1 MERVFGFIPSTDSI
15 NWLNLVCLLIML
27 RNIKTVNF
35 FPISLEVMSRGQFF
49 IPSMLYIISPDC
61 NLPRLHLLTI
71 LSLTNLNTFY
81 IIVSISIDRIRMTSD
96 MDNDLRYRIGSKDT
110 KSGKQQQQHSKLRNC
125 MLLTLFSILLALVI
139 VQAVS
144 CQSVSASIALINK
157 SLSLDNT
164 TPSSSTKNLSENEG
178 QKMGSFPKI
187 HTHMSGE
194 KGIFVNAYLVETAN
208 GVVVIDSALTVS
220 ESKALKAKLDS
231 INKPLLAVLLT
242 HPHPDHVAGVTY
254 LVSPNASSSSST
266 TTPTLIPIIS
276 LQSVEKIMNA
286 TEEAKRNQ
294 WTPIFKEEWISKWTY
309 PNQNVKDEE
318 AVTFDGLTYRV
329 HDLGPGGDSDANS
342 IWILE
347 NEPNVAFVGDL
358 VFNGHH
364 PYIAD
369 DHIFDWLKNL
379 ERARNLLANITTIY
393 PGHGESGS
401 IELIDPQ
408 ERYLLT
414 YIDALRELS
423 GGNSTLTKEAKA
435 ELTQRM
441 EEFLP
446 VGGLS
451 FLIAQSADSV
461 AAELTRAAAA
471 KG

>member
-1 MERVFGFIPSTDSI
+1 MTISDRNDDVSY
-15 NWLNLVCLLIML
+15 
-27 RNIKTVNF
+27 RNI
-35 FPISLEVMSRGQFF
+35 
-49 IPSMLYIISPDC
+49 
-61 NLPRLHLLTI
+61 
-71 LSLTNLNTFY
+71 
-81 IIVSISIDRIRMTSD
+81 
-96 MDNDLRYRIGSKDT
+96 SKDA
-110 KSGKQQQQHSKLRNC
+110 KPIKQQQHSILLNYT
-125 MLLTLFSILLALVI
+125 LLTLFSVLLTI
-139 VQAVS
+139 EFVQIIS
-144 CQSVSASIALINK
+144 CQSVSASEILMNE
-157 SLSLDNT
+157 SLSLDNAT
-164 TPSSSTKNLSENEG
+164 SSTKNLSENEG
-178 QKMGSFPKI
+178 QMMGSFPRI
-187 HTHMSGE
+187 YTHMSGE
-194 KGIFVNAYLVETAN
+194 KGIFVNGYLVETAN

-220 ESKALKAKLDS
+220 ESKALKEELDS

-254 LVSPNASSSSST
+254 IVTSNTSSSST
-266 TTPTLIPIIS
+266 PTHIPIIS
-276 LQSVEKIMNA
+276 LESVEGIMNA
-286 TEEAKRNQ
+286 TEETKRIQ

-309 PNQNVKDEE
+309 PNQNIKDEE

-379 ERARNLLANITTIY
+379 ERARDLLANVTTIY

-401 IELIDPQ
+401 IELIDSQ

-414 YIDALRELS
+414 YIDAVRELS
-423 GGNSTLTKEAKA
+423 GGNSTLTEEAKG

-441 EEFLP
+441 EKILP
-446 VGGLS
+446 GGGLS

-461 AAELTRAAAA
+461 AAELAREAAAPD
-471 KG
+471 G